1 MSNYELSLTA
11 GEIDIALQKA
21 SSPDTSPQNTD
32 NLVTSQ
38 GIKTYVDTAVATLT
52 AQIAAVAGSIIPVST
67 AHYGLRGLYQGAV
80 YPNTLSYVYNTTGV
94 FALAEVSD
102 PSGIATVSA
111 GVITI
116 QSAGNYMVTYSGMFA
131 EDDNDASDYY
141 RIRFRKDG
149 NAVVPE
155 YTINETWMNA
165 SNNTSASERD
175 YHRNSATTAF
185 NTTAAGTT
193 VDMAYF
199 NASKSQ
205 MYYYDLSITIIKL
218 S

>member
-67 AHYGLRGLYQGAV
+67 AHYYLEGSRTYNS
-80 YPNTLSYVYNTTGV
+80 PTWVYNSDGV

-111 GVITI
+111 GQITI
-116 QSAGNYMVTYSGMFA
+116 QSAGNYIVTYSGMFSE
-131 EDDNDASDYY
+131 EDGDTTDYY
-141 RIRFRKDG
+141 KVRFRKDG

-155 YTINETWMNA
+155 YKVDETGTYTTEIM
-165 SNNTSASERD
+165 
-175 YHRNSATTAF
+175 HRVTATTAF

-199 NASKSQ
+199 NVSKSQ
-205 MYYYDLSITIIKL
+205 MFYYDLSITIIKL

>member
-21 SSPDTSPQNTD
+21 SSPDTSPQNSD

-67 AHYGLRGLYQGAV
+67 AHYYLEGSRTQAS
-80 YPNTLSYVYNTTGV
+80 PTWVYNSNGV

-111 GVITI
+111 GLITI
-116 QSAGNYMVTYSGMFA
+116 QSAGNYMVTYSGMFSE
-131 EDDNDASDYY
+131 EDGDATDYY
-141 RIRFRKDG
+141 RVRFRKDG

-155 YTINETWMNA
+155 YLVDETGGSYQTAVTESM
-165 SNNTSASERD
+165 
-175 YHRNSATTAF
+175 HRVTATTAF

-199 NASKSQ
+199 NVSKSQ
-205 MYYYDLSITIIKL
+205 MFYYDLSITIIKL

>member
-67 AHYGLRGLYQGAV
+67 AHYGLKGFYRAD
-80 YPNTLSYVYNTTGV
+80 YPDTISYVYNSNGV

-141 RIRFRKDG
+141 RVRFRKDG

-155 YTINETWMNA
+155 YTINETLMHT
-165 SNNTSASERD
+165 SNNISASERD

-199 NASKSQ
+199 NTSKSQ
-205 MYYYDLSITIIKL
+205 MHYYDLSITIIKL

>member
-67 AHYGLRGLYQGAV
+67 ANYYLEGSRTQAT
-80 YPNTLSYVYNTTGV
+80 PTYVFNSNGV

-116 QSAGNYMVTYSGMFA
+116 QSAGNYMVTYSGMFSE
-131 EDDNDASDYY
+131 EDSDTGDYY
-141 RIRFRKDG
+141 KVRFRKDG

-155 YTINETWMNA
+155 YTINETLMHT
-165 SNNTSASERD
+165 SNNISASERD

-199 NASKSQ
+199 NSSKSQ

>member
-67 AHYGLRGLYQGAV
+67 AHYGLKGSRTQAS
-80 YPNTLSYVYNTTGV
+80 PTWVYNSNGV

-141 RIRFRKDG
+141 RVRFRKDG

-155 YTINETWMNA
+155 YTINETLMHT
-165 SNNTSASERD
+165 SNNISASERD

-199 NASKSQ
+199 NTSKSQ
-205 MYYYDLSITIIKL
+205 MHYYDLSITIIKL